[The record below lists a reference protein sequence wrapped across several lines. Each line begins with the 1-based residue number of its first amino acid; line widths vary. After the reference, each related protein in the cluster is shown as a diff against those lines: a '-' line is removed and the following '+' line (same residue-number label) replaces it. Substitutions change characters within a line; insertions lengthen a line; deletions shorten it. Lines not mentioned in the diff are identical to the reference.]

1 MPILRPTINSSPNW
15 ENPEYA
21 IDGNESTPAK
31 VSTSRFSYSNKIL
44 TLGFDFPSITGT
56 ISSMTLHVRARCGK
70 DTIKIFLDINGED
83 TKRITQTPI
92 VNDDANS
99 VSPRT
104 DSVDISNYIG
114 SVSTISLTPYNSN
127 WSSNTLE
134 LYELYI
140 EYTISYTVRFL
151 GLNGNE
157 LSSQL
162 VLEGSSATPPD
173 NTSISI
179 PGHTFTGWDTDFS
192 NVKSNLTVTAQYTK
206 NKYTVTFKDHNGKTL
221 KTQIVEYESSA
232 EAPDVPS
239 ISGYTFTGWD
249 TDFKSVTSDLTVT
262 AIYKKLY
269 TVRFLDYNGDVLK
282 SEPVPEG
289 NSATPP
295 SDPSRNGYVFKGWNG
310 TYTNISSN
318 VDITAIYKKLYTVQ
332 FLNWNGDLLKSENV
346 EEGKSAT
353 APSDP
358 SRTGYTF
365 TGWNPSN
372 FSNITSDLT
381 VTAQYTIN
389 KYTLTFKDH
398 DGTVLKEEQNVTHG
412 SSVTAPSNPSR
423 EGYTFTGWNPSDFS
437 NITSDLTVT
446 AQYTINKYTVTFKD
460 WNGTILKEEQNVTHG
475 SSATPPSNP
484 SKEGHT
490 FTGWDKSFSNV
501 TSNLVVTAQYE
512 INKYTVTFVYWNN
525 GTTVSE
531 EQTVNYG
538 SGAIAPSIPSKEGH
552 TFDRWD
558 TDFSSVKSNLTI
570 TAIYTKNTYTV
581 TFIYWNNG
589 TVSNTQTV
597 EYGSQ
602 ATPPNIPSREGYTFT
617 GWNPSNFSNITGDL
631 TVTAQYAI
639 NTYTVIF
646 KDYDGTILKEEQIV
660 EYGSD
665 AIPPNNPS
673 REGYTFTGWDTVFS
687 NVKSNLVVTATY
699 IENTASINKILIG
712 DTTTDN
718 LYVGDSNV
726 IAVYIGDFLV
736 FGIDMSE

>member
-1 MPILRPTINSSPNW
+1 MPILRPTIGSSPNW
-15 ENPEYA
+15 TEPLKAVDGKENTYA
-21 IDGNESTPAK
+21 SVKTRYTN
-31 VSTSRFSYSNKIL
+31 YSNRIL
-44 TLGFDFPSITGT
+44 TLNFDFSPITGT

-104 DSVDISNYIG
+104 DSADISNHIG

-127 WSSNTLE
+127 WGQNTLE
-134 LYELYI
+134 LYEIYI
-140 EYTISYTVRFL
+140 EYELKKYTVRFL
-151 GLNGNE
+151 DHDGTTILDTQIVASGN
-157 LSSQL
+157 
-162 VLEGSSATPPD
+162 SATPPPNPSRD
-173 NTSISI
+173 GFVFDRWDKSYENINS
-179 PGHTFTGWDTDFS
+179 DTD
-192 NVKSNLTVTAQYTK
+192 
-206 NKYTVTFKDHNGKTL
+206 
-221 KTQIVEYESSA
+221 I
-232 EAPDVPS
+232 
-239 ISGYTFTGWD
+239 
-249 TDFKSVTSDLTVT
+249 T

-269 TVRFLDYNGDVLK
+269 TVRFLDWDGHVL
-282 SEPVPEG
+282 SSQSVAEG

-332 FLNWNGDLLKSENV
+332 FLNWNGDVLKSENV

-365 TGWNPSN
+365 TGWDKS
-372 FSNITSDLT
+372 FSNVKSDLT
-381 VTAQYTIN
+381 ITAQYTI
-389 KYTLTFKDH
+389 KEYTVIFVDYN
-398 DGTVLKEEQNVTHG
+398 GTALKTQTVAHG
-412 SSVTAPSNPSR
+412 SSATAPSNPSR
-423 EGYTFTGWNPSDFS
+423 EGYTFTGWNPSNFS

-736 FGIDMSE
+736 FGIDISE

>member
-1 MPILRPTINSSPNW
+1 MPILRPTIGSSPQW
-15 ENPEYA
+15 TNPTNA
-21 IDGNESTPAK
+21 VDGNENTCAK
-31 VSTSRFSYSNKIL
+31 VKTNRQNYSNRVL
-44 TLGFDFPSITGT
+44 TLNLDFSSIIGRT
-56 ISSMTLHVRARCGK
+56 ISSMTLHVRAKCGVN
-70 DTIKIFLDINGED
+70 TITMYVDINGNSKDRVIEKKPN
-83 TKRITQTPI
+83 TKDEMGILYT
-92 VNDDANS
+92 VNINK
-99 VSPRT
+99 
-104 DSVDISNYIG
+104 YIP
-114 SVSTISLTPYNSN
+114 SVSTISNITVTSYNSKYF
-127 WSSNTLE
+127 SENTLDLFE
-134 LYELYI
+134 IYI
-140 EYTISYTVRFL
+140 EY
-151 GLNGNE
+151 E
-157 LSSQL
+157 L
-162 VLEGSSATPPD
+162 
-173 NTSISI
+173 
-179 PGHTFTGWDTDFS
+179 
-192 NVKSNLTVTAQYTK
+192 
-206 NKYTVTFKDHNGKTL
+206 
-221 KTQIVEYESSA
+221 
-232 EAPDVPS
+232 
-239 ISGYTFTGWD
+239 
-249 TDFKSVTSDLTVT
+249 
-262 AIYKKLY
+262 KKY

-282 SEPVPEG
+282 SESVPEG

-365 TGWNPSN
+365 TGWDKS
-372 FSNITSDLT
+372 FSNVQSDLT
-381 VTAQYTIN
+381 ITAQYTI
-389 KYTLTFKDH
+389 KEYTVIFVDYN
-398 DGTVLKEEQNVTHG
+398 GTALKTQTVTHG
-412 SSVTAPSNPSR
+412 SSATAPSNPSR
-423 EGYTFTGWNPSDFS
+423 EGYTFTGWNPSNFS

-570 TAIYTKNTYTV
+570 TAIYIKNTYTV

-736 FGIDMSE
+736 FGIDISE